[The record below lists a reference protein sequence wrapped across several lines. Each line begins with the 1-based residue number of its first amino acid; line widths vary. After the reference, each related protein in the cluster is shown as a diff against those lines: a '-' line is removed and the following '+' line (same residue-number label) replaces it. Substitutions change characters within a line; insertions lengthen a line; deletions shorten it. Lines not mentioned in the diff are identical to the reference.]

1 MAAAPLFVKGEERD
15 GTHTHKKKP
24 MKKKTTSKIQS
35 SVPVQHSHT
44 AETDQPNPQSEIRNP
59 KSDNRLPIDPDKRA
73 LNRKLDT
80 AAVIGM
86 LRDLRPDL
94 YKAATVVGTWVWLRF
109 TTAPAPETRQQIS
122 QLGFHWNNTRQV
134 WQHPCGHFSFGSK
147 ADPRDTYAS
156 KPAVEAYN

>member
-1 MAAAPLFVKGEERD
+1 
-15 GTHTHKKKP
+15 
-24 MKKKTTSKIQS
+24 MKKTNNKSVQS

-44 AETDQPNPQSEIRNP
+44 EETPVAQPAAPAPTRNTTP
-59 KSDNRLPIDPDKRA
+59 ATKPDNRLPIDPDKRA

-109 TTAPAPETRQQIS
+109 TTAPEPETRQQIS

-147 ADPRDTYAS
+147 SDPRDTYTS
-156 KPAVEAYN
+156 KPAMEAFA